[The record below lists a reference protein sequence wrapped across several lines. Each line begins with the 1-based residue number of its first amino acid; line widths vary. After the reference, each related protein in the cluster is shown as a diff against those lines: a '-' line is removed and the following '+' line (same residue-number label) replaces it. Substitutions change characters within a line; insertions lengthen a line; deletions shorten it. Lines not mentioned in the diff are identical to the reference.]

1 MSGTSWSKPAVAAL
15 LILVGTVLTLPWVR
29 LWRPIADLPGQWALY
44 YALQGAAFVAS
55 TLLVVGATLL
65 ALHLIERATGHLTV
79 PTEVPRLG
87 LAGLVLMLIV
97 TALALLP
104 ALLPLDMSTMLV
116 VVNVVGWLTTLL
128 SVVGGVLIAA
138 WLAGRLPSATPEVA
152 RPSHVEDQVEA

>member
-1 MSGTSWSKPAVAAL
+1 MPRPTGSKPTIGAL

-29 LWRPIADLPGQWALY
+29 LWRPITDLPGQWGLY
-44 YALQGAAFVAS
+44 YVLQGAASVAS

-79 PTEVPRLG
+79 TTAVPRLG
-87 LAGLVLMLIV
+87 LAGLVLMLIA

-116 VVNVVGWLTTLL
+116 VVNVVNWLTTLL

-138 WLAGRLPSATPEVA
+138 WLAGRLAPATPEVA
-152 RPSHVEDQVEA
+152 GPSHVEDQVGA